1 MRCGRS
7 KIKAAVVQG
16 FGWKRDRRSCL
27 EALRREDV
35 AAGALLGA
43 VALLASCGALSL
55 RSLSSDVPLLL
66 KELHP
71 TSEGHRKNILRPE
84 AQSSRSYLFRSPLR
98 WKTSLPLFPQRA
110 AIFYAAFRVGAAC
123 INSFQYFASRA
134 WRLELQRQPR
144 SFVKEISPLWLSW
157 TTLYIFSLG
166 VGVLLGAVARR
177 CLVRLSECRMQ
188 QRNVQARG
196 AAGL

>member
-1 MRCGRS
+1 MAKGGGSSFTQLTANGVFFTQVLNPLLPSIFRPCCGTRTAGS
-7 KIKAAVVQG
+7 KIRAYRYSAQGAGLFSPRLCFSAA
-16 FGWKRDRRSCL
+16 FGVGR
-27 EALRREDV
+27 
-35 AAGALLGA
+35 
-43 VALLASCGALSL
+43 L
-55 RSLSSDVPLLL
+55 RS
-66 KELHP
+66 
-71 TSEGHRKNILRPE
+71 
-84 AQSSRSYLFRSPLR
+84 ARSF
-98 WKTSLPLFPQRA
+98 
-110 AIFYAAFRVGAAC
+110 FYAAFPRLSA
-123 INSFQYFASRA
+123 QERPASTPSSILLARA